1 MTIQKGRPSARKI
14 GWGTLFS
21 VSKHDDLLE
30 KGNRFRVRP
39 LFSATKHNFSL
50 KFIVLRRALFSVLKQ
65 SDL

>member
-39 LFSATKHNFSL
+39 IFSVSKHNLSF
-50 KFIVLRRALFSVLKQ
+50 KIHRFKEGTF
-65 SDL
+65 